1 MHLLQL
7 PHYRKRTRCACP
19 PGCILFQTLLVL
31 KSDHVRRD
39 LRSTGCHGGNAAI
52 ARRAVHFTRDSG
64 RVRWRGGDREE
75 VGRLFVKVLPKRVHL
90 IKIIKFIFGSW
101 GCSPKKEPPGH
112 RLNESSKQPR
122 HASVPPELAALCK
135 KRKAKARGYGGR
147 GFAPAA
153 FAGLD
158 RTH

>member
-1 MHLLQL
+1 MHLLLL

-31 KSDHVRRD
+31 KSDHLRRD
-39 LRSTGCHGGNAAI
+39 LRSTGCHGGNAAV

-101 GCSPKKEPPGH
+101 GCSPKKEPPAQCPSIKRIIKTAQA
-112 RLNESSKQPR
+112 RLGAAGARCLVQEAEGQGAWIRRPR
-122 HASVPPELAALCK
+122 VRPRRFRRA
-135 KRKAKARGYGGR
+135 
-147 GFAPAA
+147 
-153 FAGLD
+153 
-158 RTH
+158 